1 MEISQKIQE
10 LSRRVFNRPK
20 WNNLK
25 IKINDKSEGLQL
37 IKQETLSL
45 LYQQ

>member
-10 LSRRVFNRPK
+10 LSRRILTGQI
-20 WNNLK
+20 WNILK
-25 IKINDKSEGLQL
+25 TKINDKSEGLQL